1 MRVTEQATKKFKV
14 AVVSLL
20 LIFAVTAAQAQWPKP
35 ATPPT
40 PATIPTFQT
49 VPVGF
54 DTLGFI
60 EYASVDALCDPAP
73 PAPLDTT
80 AGVSSPAAAATPTP
94 MPAAPTPA
102 ACKMAGGWI
111 QVNNDTIRIPQ
122 NTVVVF
128 PNTIMTWEEAF
139 ENNPTGVTGETG
151 MALSDSLRLPGTYEV
166 HIQGNIVH
174 GAYIAGLVFISQQS
188 ANAFQGYI
196 EAINYADGSFTV
208 DGRRV
213 QLNDPAIQ
221 ITDLSGNL
229 WNKGRYSIGQSP
241 DRRFTADQS
250 NSTVR
255 ADTGFPMCIPRVAPG
270 TWTATLADGV
280 TNSGMIDPYL
290 GGFDDPQCPEIN
302 RSRDQTG
309 AIRTTYTM
317 NAPGSAPTIENPF
330 PQDPYT
336 EAPFEVGDFI
346 SIVGTLALDSQGVPY
361 MSATQVVANVGIFTF
376 PNTDPAYVEIGVLL
390 EGAGGTADPS
400 FPQEAARRTVVEG
413 MMTDPLRNVDISAV
427 DIDCSGNLVFRLP
440 SWVSGFPVEQG
451 LPLIGKKGRWRFRP
465 NGGTFLPP
473 TQFVAVQPSGSVPGV
488 SNNGLVFNYY
498 QLPNQQFVFPEPLI
512 SGNLPPR
519 ANLYDLPFLV
529 NGTGPWPLPSSVF
542 DSELIQLNARRAETP
557 MPQPTQTIGQLN
569 PFPDDATPAASCS
582 PNNTPGASSQAVAS
596 FTSSATPI
604 TAGTLV
610 TLSSAG
616 STPEKGPF
624 LWAQIVNPGDPV
636 VTITNP
642 TSPTA
647 TFVAPVVS
655 APLSL
660 GFSLTVGGGNTTQPS
675 TTTFTIPIAAPPAGT
690 APSVSATS
698 TPSSPVAS
706 AANVTMNAVGV
717 DPSGGTLT
725 FTWTQTAGPAV
736 ALTPA
741 AADGSVQTFVSPTV
755 PALVA
760 PQALTFT
767 VTATSPTIGLPTAS
781 TSITVVVNPVSD
793 LITITHVLYSEAK
806 ARLVVEVDDFSPGVR
821 LFATLAG
828 PNGESPTINPA
839 TGQPYTGEMGPVI
852 PFTTG
857 VFTITFTNVP
867 SPPLTTI
874 RSSAGGTKTSGVTV
888 TR

>member
-1 MRVTEQATKKFKV
+1 MRVNQQGTKIFKV
-14 AVVSLL
+14 TIVSLL

-35 ATPPT
+35 TTPPT
-40 PATIPTFQT
+40 PATIPAFQT
-49 VPVGF
+49 VPIGF

-60 EYASVDALCDPAP
+60 EYASVDSLCTPVP
-73 PAPLDTT
+73 SVTLDTT
-80 AGVSSPAAAATPTP
+80 AGISSPVATPTP
-94 MPAAPTPA
+94 APGVPTPA
-102 ACKMAGGWI
+102 ACKTAGGWI

-122 NTVVVF
+122 NVVVVF
-128 PNTIMTWEEAF
+128 PNTAMTWEEAF
-139 ENNPTGVTGETG
+139 ENNPTGVASETG
-151 MALSDSLRLPGTYEV
+151 MALSDSVRLPGTYEV
-166 HIQGNIVH
+166 HVQGNIVH
-174 GAYIAGLVFISQQS
+174 GVYIAGLVFISQQS
-188 ANAFQGYI
+188 LNGFKGYI
-196 EAINYADGSFTV
+196 EAINFADGSFTV

-213 QLNDPAIQ
+213 QLNDPAMQ
-221 ITDLSGNL
+221 ITDLNGNL
-229 WNKGRYSIGQSP
+229 WNKGRYSAGQSP
-241 DRRFTADQS
+241 DRRFTADQGNPS
-250 NSTVR
+250 VR

-280 TNSGMIDPYL
+280 TNSGAIDPYL
-290 GGFDDPQCPEIN
+290 GGFDDPQCPEVN
-302 RSRDQTG
+302 RPRDETG
-309 AIRTTYTM
+309 AIRTIYTM
-317 NAPGSAPTIENPF
+317 NVPGDAPTVENPF

-336 EAPFEVGDFI
+336 EAPFEVGDFV
-346 SIVGTLALDSQGVPY
+346 SFAGTLDLDSQGVPY
-361 MSATQVVANVGIFTF
+361 MSAMQMVANVGIFTF
-376 PNTDPAYVEIGVLL
+376 PNTDPAYLEIGVLL

-413 MMTDPLRNVDISAV
+413 MVTDPLRNVDISAV
-427 DIDCSGNLVFRLP
+427 DVDCNGNLVYRLP
-440 SWVSGFPVEQG
+440 SWVSSFPIEQG

-473 TQFVAVQPSGSVPGV
+473 VQNVAAQISGSVPGV
-488 SNNGLVFNYY
+488 NNNGLVFNYY
-498 QLPNQQFVFPEPLI
+498 QLANAQFIFPEPLV

-519 ANLYDLPFLV
+519 ANFNDLPFLV
-529 NGTGPWPLPSSVF
+529 NGTGAWPMPSSVF

-557 MPQPTQTIGQLN
+557 VPQPSQPIGQLN
-569 PFPDDATPAASCS
+569 PFPDDVTPAISCS
-582 PNNTPGASSQAVAS
+582 ANNIPGGVVQAVAS
-596 FTSSATPI
+596 FTSSTTPI
-604 TAGTLV
+604 TAGTIV
-610 TLSSAG
+610 TLNSAG

-624 LWAQIVNPGDPV
+624 QWTQIVSPGDPV

-690 APSVSATS
+690 APSVFATS
-698 TPSSPVAS
+698 TPSSPVVS
-706 AANVTMNAVGV
+706 AANVTMNAIGV
-717 DPSGGTLT
+717 DPTGGTLA

-736 ALTPA
+736 ALTPT
-741 AADGSVQTFVSPTV
+741 AADGSVQVFVAPTV

-767 VTATSPTIGLPTAS
+767 VTATSSTVGLPASS

-806 ARLVVEVDDFSPGVR
+806 ARLVIEASDFSPGVR

-839 TGQPYTGEMGPVI
+839 TGQPYTGEMGSVI
-852 PFTTG
+852 PFATG
-857 VFTITFTNVP
+857 VYTITFTNVP
-867 SPPLTTI
+867 PPPLTTI
-874 RSSAGGTKTSGVTV
+874 RSSAGGTITSGVTV

>member
-1 MRVTEQATKKFKV
+1 MRVNQQVTKIFKV

-35 ATPPT
+35 TTPPT
-40 PATIPTFQT
+40 PATIPAFQT
-49 VPVGF
+49 VPIGF

-60 EYASVDALCDPAP
+60 EYASVDALCDPVP
-73 PAPLDTT
+73 PAPPLDVT
-80 AGVSSPAAAATPTP
+80 AGVSSPAATPTP
-94 MPAAPTPA
+94 TPGVPTPA
-102 ACKMAGGWI
+102 GCKTSGGWI

-128 PNTIMTWEEAF
+128 PNTLMTWEEAF
-139 ENNPTGVTGETG
+139 ENNPTGVPRETG
-151 MALSDSLRLPGTYEV
+151 MALSDSVRLPGTYEV

-174 GAYIAGLVFISQQS
+174 GVYIAGLVFISQQS
-188 ANAFQGYI
+188 ANAYQGYV
-196 EAINYADGSFTV
+196 EAINYADGSFTIN
-208 DGRRV
+208 GNRV
-213 QLNDPAIQ
+213 QINDPAIQ
-221 ITDLSGNL
+221 ITDLNGNI
-229 WNKGRYSIGQSP
+229 WNKGRYSTGQSP
-241 DRRFTADQS
+241 DTRFAADQG
-250 NSTVR
+250 NPTVR
-255 ADTGFPMCIPRVAPG
+255 ADTGYPMCLPRVAPG

-280 TNSGMIDPYL
+280 TNSGTVDPYL

-302 RSRDQTG
+302 RPRDETG
-309 AIRTTYTM
+309 AIRTIYTM
-317 NAPGSAPTIENPF
+317 NVPGDAPTVDNPF

-336 EAPFEVGDFI
+336 EVPFEVGDFV
-346 SIVGTLALDSQGVPY
+346 SIIGTLELDSQGKPF
-361 MSATQVVANVGIFTF
+361 MSATEAVANVGVFTF

-413 MMTDPLRNVDISAV
+413 MITDPLRNVDISAV
-427 DIDCSGNLVFRLP
+427 DTDCNGNLVFRLP
-440 SWVSGFPVEQG
+440 SWVSSFPVEQG

-473 TQFVAVQPSGSVPGV
+473 TQNVAVQVSGSVPGV
-488 SNNGLVFNYY
+488 NNNGLVFNYY
-498 QLPNQQFVFPEPLI
+498 QLPNREFVFPEALV

-519 ANLYDLPFLV
+519 ANLKDLPFLV
-529 NGTGPWPLPSSVF
+529 NGIGPWPPPSSVF
-542 DSELIQLNARRAETP
+542 DSELIQLNARRAEIP
-557 MPQPTQTIGQLN
+557 VPQPSQAIGQLN
-569 PFPDDATPAASCS
+569 PFPDDVTPAAVCS
-582 PNNTPGASSQAVAS
+582 PNNAPGGQTQAVAS
-596 FTSSATPI
+596 FSGSVNPI
-604 TAGTLV
+604 TAGTTV

-616 STPEKGPF
+616 STPVSGPF
-624 LWAQIVNPGDPV
+624 QWVQIVNPGDPV

-660 GFSLTVGGGNTTQPS
+660 GFSLTVGGGNTTTPS
-675 TTTFTIPIAAPPAGT
+675 TTTFTVPITVPPAGT
-690 APSVSATS
+690 APSVFATS
-698 TPSSPVAS
+698 TPSSPVVS
-706 AANVTMNAVGV
+706 AANVTLNAIAV

-741 AADGSVQTFVSPTV
+741 ATDGSVQTFVAPTV

-760 PQALTFT
+760 PQPLSFT
-767 VTATSPTIGLPTAS
+767 VTATSSTVGLPTAS

-793 LITITHVLYSEAK
+793 RITIAHVLYSEAK
-806 ARLVVEVDDFSPGVR
+806 ARLVIEASDFIPGVR

-839 TGQPYTGEMGPVI
+839 TGQPFTGEMGPVI
-852 PFTTG
+852 PFATG

-874 RSSAGGTKTSGVTV
+874 RSSAGGIVTSGITV